1 VRKALALM
9 TLALATCGMA
19 HAQTSAI
26 RVKCGGPAYTDSKGQ
41 AWSADKDFNGG
52 LTSAVAGP
60 VAGTTDPTL
69 FQEGRMPGDSGPLV
83 YSIPVANGSYHV
95 NLYFAELYGGDAFVG
110 GRVFNVKVGGTTVL
124 QNFDIFKTAGANT
137 ALIKGVDFAVT
148 NGVATVELDNVP
160 GHDRGK
166 IGAIELISNAPG
178 TSTGQNPTLT
188 LDFKYPDGTAV
199 TGTLNY
205 AVGNGTVKLSG
216 AVPLTNGQATCM
228 LFNSPSALGLT
239 GQFNVT
245 LSLTDAANKS
255 LWQITLSMD
264 PTNVSLGSVESSTL
278 NVVVQK
284 AQ

>member
-1 VRKALALM
+1 VRKALALSVLM
-9 TLALATCGMA
+9 LAACGMV
-19 HAQTSAI
+19 HTQTAV
-26 RVKCGGPAYTDSKGQ
+26 RVKCGGPALTDSKGQ
-41 AWSADKDFNGG
+41 AWSADRDFNGG
-52 LTSAVAGP
+52 LVSTVSGP
-60 VAGTTDPTL
+60 VAGTSDPSL
-69 FQEGRMPGDSGPLV
+69 FQEGRMSPDSGPLV
-83 YSIPVANGSYHV
+83 YTIPVANGSYHA

-124 QNFDIFKTAGANT
+124 QNFDIFAAAGANT

-148 NGVATVELDNVP
+148 NGAATIELDNVP

-166 IGAIELISNAPG
+166 IAAIELISNTPG
-178 TSTGQNPTLT
+178 TSTGTQPTLT

-199 TGTLNY
+199 AGTLNY
-205 AVGNGTVKLSG
+205 AVSAGAVKLSG
-216 AVPLTNGQATCM
+216 AVPLNNGQATCQ

-245 LSLTDAANKS
+245 LSLTNSANKA
-255 LWQITLSMD
+255 LWQITLAMD

-284 AQ
+284 

>member
-1 VRKALALM
+1 VRKALALSVLM
-9 TLALATCGMA
+9 LAACGMA
-19 HAQTSAI
+19 HAQTAV
-26 RVKCGGPAYTDSKGQ
+26 RVKCGGPALTDSKGQ
-41 AWSADKDFNGG
+41 AWSADRDFNGG
-52 LTSAVAGP
+52 LVSTVSGP
-60 VAGTTDPTL
+60 VAGTSDPSL
-69 FQEGRMPGDSGPLV
+69 FQEGRMSPDSGPLV
-83 YSIPVANGSYHV
+83 YTIPVANGSYHA

-124 QNFDIFKTAGANT
+124 QNFDIFAAAGANT

-148 NGVATVELDNVP
+148 NGAATIELDNVP

-166 IGAIELISNAPG
+166 IAAIELIYNTPG
-178 TSTGQNPTLT
+178 TSTGTQPTLT

-199 TGTLNY
+199 AGTLNY
-205 AVGNGTVKLSG
+205 AVSAGAVKLSG
-216 AVPLTNGQATCM
+216 AVPLNNGQATCQ

-245 LSLTDAANKS
+245 LSLTNSANKA
-255 LWQITLSMD
+255 LWQITLAMD

-284 AQ
+284 

>member
-1 VRKALALM
+1 VRKALALI
-9 TLALATCGMA
+9 TFALATCGMA

-41 AWSADKDFNGG
+41 AWSADMDFNGG
-52 LTSAVAGP
+52 LTSVVAGP
-60 VAGTTDPTL
+60 VAGTSDPML
-69 FQEGRMPGDSGPLV
+69 FQDGRMPGDTGPLV

-95 NLYFAELYGGDAFVG
+95 NLYFAELYSGDAFVG

-124 QNFDIFKTAGANT
+124 QNFDIFKAAGANT

-199 TGTLNY
+199 AGTLNY

-245 LSLTDAANKS
+245 LSLTDAANKT

-278 NVVVQK
+278 DVVVQK

>member
-1 VRKALALM
+1 VRKALALSVLM
-9 TLALATCGMA
+9 LAACGMA
-19 HAQTSAI
+19 HAQTAV
-26 RVKCGGPAYTDSKGQ
+26 RVKCGGPALTDSKGQ
-41 AWSADKDFNGG
+41 AWSADRDFNGG
-52 LTSAVAGP
+52 LVSTVSGP
-60 VAGTTDPTL
+60 VAGTSDPSL
-69 FQEGRMPGDSGPLV
+69 FQEGRMSPDSGPLV
-83 YSIPVANGSYHV
+83 YTIPVANGSYHA

-124 QNFDIFKTAGANT
+124 QNFDIFAAAGANT

-148 NGVATVELDNVP
+148 NGAATIELDNVP

-166 IGAIELISNAPG
+166 IAAIELISNTPG
-178 TSTGQNPTLT
+178 TSTGTQPTLT

-199 TGTLNY
+199 AGTLNY
-205 AVGNGTVKLSG
+205 AVSAGAVKLSG
-216 AVPLTNGQATCM
+216 AVPLNNGQATCQ

-245 LSLTDAANKS
+245 LSLTNSANKA
-255 LWQITLSMD
+255 LWQITLAMD

-284 AQ
+284 